1 MSTLLSFGVMDID
14 IIEAVLEKL
23 DIQLEV
29 SASEV
34 LEAIKDEVVKKEQAH
49 KFRRPDF
56 SPRLFPSETSTTSPI
71 DCAPLIEV
79 DSHSKERKHLL
90 FAMLPDIYKFPPGE
104 NMPGHLDS
112 ESCQNQNSIYQGGRE

>member
-1 MSTLLSFGVMDID
+1 MDID
-14 IIEAVLEKL
+14 VIEAALEKL
-23 DIQLEV
+23 GIQV

-56 SPRLFPSETSTTSPI
+56 SPRPFPSQSSTTSPI

-79 DSHSKERKHLL
+79 DSHSKERKRLL

-104 NMPGHLDS
+104 NIPSVPGHLDS
-112 ESCQNQNSIYQGGRE
+112 ETCQNQNSVHQAGRE